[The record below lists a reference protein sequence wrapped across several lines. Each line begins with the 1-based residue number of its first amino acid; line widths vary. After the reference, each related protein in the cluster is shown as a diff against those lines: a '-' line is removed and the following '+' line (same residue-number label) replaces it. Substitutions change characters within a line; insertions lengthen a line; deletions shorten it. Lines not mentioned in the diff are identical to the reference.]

1 MTYGIWNS
9 MEKRFVFGIAAETP
23 RKAERAFRKTCINW
37 RKWRYEIKRLSYAN
51 IWEAR
56 QTMEGDRMQYSCSL
70 LIPKSDTK
78 TVQAIRAM
86 MAKVEAEAV
95 SSKWNGKKPAAYAHP
110 LLRDGDA
117 ERPDDS
123 TYAGCFFMN
132 AKAGVDHPPKI
143 IDAACNPVMDREEVY
158 SGCYA
163 NVKVSIYAYNNTKG
177 GKGISAGLVAV
188 QKTKDGARLGGD
200 TGIDG
205 FQVLSPEVED
215 MLG

>member
-1 MTYGIWNS
+1 MNS
-9 MEKRFVFGIAAETP
+9 
-23 RKAERAFRKTCINW
+23 N
-37 RKWRYEIKRLSYAN
+37 EIIIPARLSYAN

-70 LIPKSDTK
+70 LIPKSDTE

-95 SSKWNGKKPAAYAHP
+95 STKWNGKKPASYAHP

-123 TYAGCFFMN
+123 TYAGCYFMN
-132 AKAGVDHPPKI
+132 AKANADHRPQI
-143 IDAACNPVMDREEVY
+143 VDAACNPVMDRDEVY

-163 NVKVSIYAYNNTKG
+163 NVKVSIYAYNNPKG